1 MNFDLTNISEL
12 PTGPDAA
19 HIALFAITL
28 ILLLITLVRGGK
40 KTIEIE
46 KIVEKEVEVKVEVEV
61 EKIVEVIKH
70 VEIEKIVEVEKIVE
84 IKAPLQEASPA
95 AACQLLSL
103 LQSEARFVDF
113 IQEDLTGA
121 TDEQIG
127 AAARIIHTGSKKVI
141 NEYFSLTPI
150 RSEEEESQVTVA
162 EGFNPSE
169 VKLIGNVL
177 GSAPYR
183 GILVHAGWK
192 ISSVNL
198 PKLAQGHN
206 TNILAAAEV
215 EL

>member
-1 MNFDLTNISEL
+1 MNFDLTNITEL
-12 PTGPDAA
+12 PAGPDAA
-19 HIALFAITL
+19 HIALFALTL

-40 KTIEIE
+40 KTVEIE
-46 KIVEKEVEVKVEVEV
+46 KIVEKEVPVEI

-70 VEIEKIVEVEKIVE
+70 VDVEKIVEIEKFVE

-103 LQSEARFVDF
+103 LQNEARFVDF

-141 NEYFSLTPI
+141 NEYFTFTPI
-150 RSEEEESQVTVA
+150 RTEEEESQVTVA

-169 VKLIGNVL
+169 IKLIGNVL

-183 GILVHAGWK
+183 GILVHQGWK
-192 ISSVNL
+192 ISNVNL

-206 TNILAAAEV
+206 ANIVAAAEV

>member
-12 PTGPDAA
+12 PAGPDAA
-19 HIALFAITL
+19 HIALFAL
-28 ILLLITLVRGGK
+28 SVILLLLTLLRGGK
-40 KTIEIE
+40 KTVEIE
-46 KIVEKEVEVKVEVEV
+46 KIVEKEIEVKVEV

-70 VEIEKIVEVEKIVE
+70 VDVEKIVE

-103 LQSEARFVDF
+103 LQNEARFVDF

-121 TDEQIG
+121 SDEQIG

-141 NEYFSLTPI
+141 NEYFSFTPI
-150 RSEEEESQVTVA
+150 RTEEEESQVTVA

-169 VKLIGNVL
+169 IKLIGNVL

-192 ISSVNL
+192 ISNVNL

-206 TNILAAAEV
+206 ANIVAPAEV

>member
-19 HIALFAITL
+19 HITLFAITL

-46 KIVEKEVEVKVEVEV
+46 KIVEKEVEVKVEVE
-61 EKIVEVIKH
+61 KIVEVIKH
-70 VEIEKIVEVEKIVE
+70 VEIEKIVEVEKTVE

>member
-19 HIALFAITL
+19 HIALFALTL

-46 KIVEKEVEVKVEVEV
+46 KIVEKEVEVKVEVE
-61 EKIVEVIKH
+61 KIVEVIKH
-70 VEIEKIVEVEKIVE
+70 VDIEKIVEVEKIVE

-103 LQSEARFVDF
+103 LQNEARFVDF

-121 TDEQIG
+121 SDEQIG
-127 AAARIIHTGSKKVI
+127 AAARIIHSGSKKVI
-141 NEYFSLTPI
+141 NEYFSFTPI

-206 TNILAAAEV
+206 ANIVAAAEV

>member
-19 HIALFAITL
+19 HITLFAISL

-46 KIVEKEVEVKVEVEV
+46 KIVEKEVQVKVEV

-113 IQEDLTGA
+113 IQEDLTTA

-141 NEYFSLTPI
+141 NEYFTLTPI

-169 VKLIGNVL
+169 IKLIGNVL

-183 GILVHAGWK
+183 GILVHQGWK

-198 PKLAQGHN
+198 PKMAQGHN
-206 TNILAAAEV
+206 ANIVAAAEV

>member
-46 KIVEKEVEVKVEVEV
+46 KIVEKEVEVKVEV

>member
-19 HIALFAITL
+19 HITLFAISL

-46 KIVEKEVEVKVEVEV
+46 KIVEKEVEVKVEV

-113 IQEDLTGA
+113 IQEDLTAA

-141 NEYFSLTPI
+141 NEYFTLTPI

-206 TNILAAAEV
+206 TNIVAAAEV

>member
-1 MNFDLTNISEL
+1 MNFDLTNITEL
-12 PTGPDAA
+12 PAGPDAA
-19 HIALFAITL
+19 HIALFALTL

-40 KTIEIE
+40 KTVEIE
-46 KIVEKEVEVKVEVEV
+46 KIVEKEVFVEI

-70 VEIEKIVEVEKIVE
+70 VDIEKIVEVEKIVE

-103 LQSEARFVDF
+103 LQNEARFVDF
-113 IQEDLTGA
+113 IQEDLTSA

-127 AAARIIHTGSKKVI
+127 AAARIIHTGSKKVL
-141 NEYFSLTPI
+141 NEYFTFTPI
-150 RSEEEESQVTVA
+150 RTEEEESQVTVA

-169 VKLIGNVL
+169 IKLIGNVL

-183 GILVHAGWK
+183 GILVHQGWK

-206 TNILAAAEV
+206 ANIVAAAEV

>member
-19 HIALFAITL
+19 HITLFAITL

-46 KIVEKEVEVKVEVEV
+46 KIVEKEVEVKVEV

-113 IQEDLTGA
+113 IQEDLTA
-121 TDEQIG
+121 VTDEQIG

-162 EGFNPSE
+162 AGFNPSE

-177 GSAPYR
+177 GSAPYQ

-192 ISSVNL
+192 ITNVNL

-206 TNILAAAEV
+206 ANIVAAAEV

>member
-12 PTGPDAA
+12 PAGPDAA
-19 HIALFAITL
+19 HVTLFAITL
-28 ILLLITLVRGGK
+28 ILLLITLLRGGK
-40 KTIEIE
+40 KTVEVE
-46 KIVEKEVEVKVEVEV
+46 KIVEKKVEVEV
-61 EKIVEVIKH
+61 EKIVEVEVIKH
-70 VEIEKIVEVEKIVE
+70 VDVERIVEVEKIVE

-103 LQSEARFVDF
+103 LQNEARFVDF
-113 IQEDLTGA
+113 IQEDLTSA

-141 NEYFSLTPI
+141 NEYFTFTPI
-150 RSEEEESQVTVA
+150 RSEEEESQVTIT

-169 VKLIGNVL
+169 IKLVGNVL

-183 GILVHAGWK
+183 GILVHQGWK
-192 ISSVNL
+192 ISNVNL

-206 TNILAAAEV
+206 ANIVAAAEV

>member
-19 HIALFAITL
+19 HIALFAVTL

-46 KIVEKEVEVKVEVEV
+46 KIVEKEVEVEV

-70 VEIEKIVEVEKIVE
+70 VEIEKIVEVEKIVA
-84 IKAPLQEASPA
+84 INAPLQEASPA

-113 IQEDLTGA
+113 IQEDLTAA

-141 NEYFSLTPI
+141 NEYFTLTPI

-162 EGFNPSE
+162 AGFNPSE

-206 TNILAAAEV
+206 TNIVAAAEV

>member
-1 MNFDLTNISEL
+1 MNFDLTNITEL
-12 PTGPDAA
+12 PAGPDAA
-19 HIALFAITL
+19 HIVLFALTL

-40 KTIEIE
+40 KTVEIE
-46 KIVEKEVEVKVEVEV
+46 KIVEKEVPVEI

-70 VEIEKIVEVEKIVE
+70 VDVEKIVE

-103 LQSEARFVDF
+103 LQNEARFVDF

-141 NEYFSLTPI
+141 NEYFTFTPI
-150 RSEEEESQVTVA
+150 RTEEEESQVTVA

-169 VKLIGNVL
+169 IKLIGNVL

-183 GILVHAGWK
+183 GILVHQGWK

-206 TNILAAAEV
+206 ANIVAAAEV

>member
-46 KIVEKEVEVKVEVEV
+46 KIVEKEVEVKVEVE
-61 EKIVEVIKH
+61 KIVEVIKH
-70 VEIEKIVEVEKIVE
+70 VEIEKIVEVEKTVE

-127 AAARIIHTGSKKVI
+127 DAARIIHTGSKKVI